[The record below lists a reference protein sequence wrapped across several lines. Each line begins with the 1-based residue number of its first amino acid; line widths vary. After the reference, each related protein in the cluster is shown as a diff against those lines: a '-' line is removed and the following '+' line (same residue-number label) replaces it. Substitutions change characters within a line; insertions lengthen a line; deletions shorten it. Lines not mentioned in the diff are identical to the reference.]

1 MTEFV
6 TKRTISFE
14 KSDTGNIKST
24 SQESHYQFR
33 FTSFR
38 LTSKAVRCRP
48 SLQSSLF
55 HNKNYPINNTLRRTA
70 LKRPP
75 VEHNYII
82 LPIEMG

>member
-33 FTSFR
+33 FTSF
-38 LTSKAVRCRP
+38 
-48 SLQSSLF
+48 SLNIKGGSLS
-55 HNKNYPINNTLRRTA
+55 A
-70 LKRPP
+70 LIAKF
-75 VEHNYII
+75 VVSQ
-82 LPIEMG
+82 